1 MKHFIKFG
9 FILGLSISSKAFSS
23 DPVQGI
29 YFGLLGEISRTI
41 SNPSLNFNI
50 GNNQF
55 ALSNTSPITLSPVGG
70 GGGFSL
76 GYRINTVRLE
86 GQLLFNINNY
96 GELKVGS
103 CTLISPNVM
112 GPEGICPA
120 TISNDQGIGLGFSG
134 NTTGIYGMFNLF
146 YDFLSSDPN
155 TKMFPYIGVGVGGA
169 IIKNKANFESNK
181 YNALGSTFS
190 KTVSTSNNGIA
201 AQGIIGIGSNLD
213 DFATLGID
221 IRYTS
226 AFKPNNNNNNS
237 STTSASGSSNQLGI
251 VTLNFTGTYALDKG
265 SD

>member
-9 FILGLSISSKAFSS
+9 FIVGLTLSSQAFSS

-29 YFGLLGEISRTI
+29 YLGLLGQISRTI
-41 SNPSLNFNI
+41 SNPNVNFNI
-50 GNNQF
+50 GNSQF
-55 ALSNTSPITLSPVGG
+55 SLADTSPVTLSPVGG
-70 GGGFSL
+70 GAGFSL

-86 GQLLFNINNY
+86 GQFLFNINNY

-112 GPEGICPA
+112 GPEGTCPA
-120 TISNDQGIGLGFSG
+120 AISNDQGIGLGFNG
-134 NTTGIYGMFNLF
+134 NTTGIYGMFNVF

-155 TKMFPYIGVGVGGA
+155 TKMFPYIGVGLGGA
-169 IIKNKANFESNK
+169 IIKNKANFASNQ

-190 KTVSTSNNGIA
+190 TTVSTSNNGFA
-201 AQGIIGIGSNLD
+201 AQGIIGVGSYLD
-213 DFATLGID
+213 DFATIGID

-226 AFKPNNNNNNS
+226 AFNPSNNNNT
-237 STTSASGSSNQLGI
+237 TTSSNGSSRQLGI

-265 SD
+265 SE